1 MVRKIYNCEE
11 GCSVESTLQLIS
23 GRWKSVLLY
32 HLIFE
37 GEHRYNELQKKIP
50 GITRRMLSLQLTGP
64 SMLVTTKI
72 MGFARFIRMVQWKPS
87 LTIREFYG
95 RTLYRL
101 VRMNTC
107 TSIVISYNVKRA
119 SIMAKTCGKNHI
131 AYSGSSL
138 AKSRLNLSR
147 ERNT

>member
-50 GITRRMLSLQLTGP
+50 GITRRMLSLQLKDLENDGLIERHVIQEKPLMVSYHITDYGHSLKP
-64 SMLVTTKI
+64 VIQMLH
-72 MGFARFIRMVQWKPS
+72 QWGNEYNQLNS
-87 LTIREFYG
+87 GTLEEECLT
-95 RTLYRL
+95 
-101 VRMNTC
+101 C
-107 TSIVISYNVKRA
+107 K
-119 SIMAKTCGKNHI
+119 
-131 AYSGSSL
+131 
-138 AKSRLNLSR
+138 
-147 ERNT
+147 